1 MYKMLPHK
9 IEKGLT
15 DINGCLAD
23 YLQNVLEKDSSL
35 FQSSLRS
42 HFYDLDAL
50 TYGFAPA
57 NLIVLASR
65 PGIGKSSFALTIA
78 ANVARYS
85 NKSVAF
91 FSLNRSRVKLV
102 QQLISQ
108 ETNIEVARIAISK
121 ITEKENQQLIRAI
134 ALYKSLPLFICDAP
148 NLTVESIRTEIVG
161 LQNYLKQKELGL
173 IVIDCL
179 QLVNENSCINSTE
192 QLSKIV
198 RKLKQ
203 LAKEFD
209 VPILML
215 SEVNRSVDTR
225 INKRPRLTDLSE
237 CGSIEDIAD
246 LVLMIYRENYYSYRE
261 SGLETAELIIVKHCL
276 GAKGIIEL
284 LYDPNFRMFRNLPNP
299 ARLRPNVKTKLNAT
313 NQLLPI

>member
-1 MYKMLPHK
+1 MPQK

-15 DINGCLAD
+15 EIGGCLVD
-23 YLQNVLEKDSSL
+23 YISNVLDKDSSF
-35 FQSSLRS
+35 FQPDLRT

-50 TYGFAPA
+50 TNGFAPA
-57 NLIVLASR
+57 NLIAIASR
-65 PGIGKSSFALTIA
+65 PGMGKSSFALTIA
-78 ANVARYS
+78 ENVARYS

-91 FSLNRSRVKLV
+91 FSLNKSRTKLV

-108 ETNIEVARIAISK
+108 ETGIEVTRIATSK
-121 ITEKENQQLIRAI
+121 ITEEENQQLVKAI

-148 NLTVESIRTEIVG
+148 HITVDGIRTEVMG
-161 LQNYLKQKELGL
+161 LRSSVKQKELGL

-179 QLVNENSCINSTE
+179 QSISESSCTNLTE
-192 QLSKIV
+192 QLSKVV

-203 LAKEFD
+203 LAKEFN

-215 SEVNRSVDTR
+215 SEINRSVDTR

-246 LVLMIYRENYYSYRE
+246 LVLMIYRENYYNYCKP
-261 SGLETAELIIVKHCL
+261 GLEIAELIVAKHRL
-276 GAKGIIEL
+276 GAEGTIKL
-284 LYDPNFRMFRNLPNP
+284 LYDPSFNVFRNLPTP
-299 ARLRPNVKTKLNAT
+299 ARLRPDIKTKLKAT
-313 NQLLPI
+313 NQLQHI